1 MQCYISPNLMKKQ
14 THLHLGWPD
23 GIRTCW
29 KLQQVFIFGLTIP
42 LRVKKYKLTFIFL
55 TRLFTAFFITV
66 IRAVILPITAPWQP
80 HTSTR
85 HTAKLISHAH
95 RRTWRWERGMW
106 QMWNPLA
113 HTHTTIRQ
121 LLTAVLFIGLV
132 VAVVFSVTPPASIYT
147 HATAAHELCR
157 TAGLVGGCVHT
168 QTHTES
174 DMHTHTHETHLY

>member
-1 MQCYISPNLMKKQ
+1 MKKQ
-14 THLHLGWPD
+14 TWRPG
-23 GIRTCW
+23 GIRSHFH
-29 KLQQVFIFGLTIP
+29 KVFIFGLTIP
-42 LRVKKYKLTFIFL
+42 KSVELKCIFL
-55 TRLFTAFFITV
+55 TCLFTAFFITV
-66 IRAVILPITAPWQP
+66 IRAVILAITAPWQA

-106 QMWNPLA
+106 QMWNPL
-113 HTHTTIRQ
+113 THTNTTRKQ

-132 VAVVFSVTPPASIYT
+132 VAVVFSVTPPACIYT

-168 QTHTES
+168 QTHTQ
-174 DMHTHTHETHLY
+174 DQTCTHTPENHRSSITLVKSTIL